1 MGFRKFARLILI
13 IPFCIY
19 LSTCILPKPPL
30 IKFIAMDGN
39 DIIIEYNIKKIGN
52 KITRLWA
59 EPVNDIEQGEIPFEI
74 LRYSINPK
82 NKNIVLITISK
93 YSYDD
98 THQSLFNIYIGFKNR
113 RFDRITVSVMMDKKD
128 CKITVLNEYS
138 FWFL

>member
-1 MGFRKFARLILI
+1 
-13 IPFCIY
+13 
-19 LSTCILPKPPL
+19 
-30 IKFIAMDGN
+30 MDGN